1 MSYQEHGL
9 INITME
15 LAIPRDFM
23 GSKEEIAQYLNQ
35 MLYDDPEF
43 FGDFAEENIT
53 IVQDNID
60 AA

>member
-15 LAIPRDFM
+15 LAIPRDVM